1 MLPWALAAISKGRT
15 QQEGCWLLLLAVDG
29 LTKDDQ
35 SSKLRPDRFCSL
47 WDSSR
52 DSATMDRHCGQCFYS
67 DAKQNLVCF
76 HYSKLFKHDREESRR
91 SRDTSSKWAAV
102 RLWQS
107 MVKGSMNDILFVR
120 FAPQQIDTARF
131 ETWTMWNFEYLIIEP
146 YWVAQVT
153 FDTLPC
159 FSKRT
164 NSAVTWRHGHWDSVV
179 DGDSSHFFKWLALKR
194 QTSLVLEC
202 VGLQQLARYE
212 CLEQPLKAW
221 PCAGPA
227 KVSPHGGR
235 FMHFSKVQNGSEW

>member
-107 MVKGSMNDILFVR
+107 MVKGSMNDSFCQVCTAANWYSTLWNLDNVKLWIFDYRTILSCTSHLR
-120 FAPQQIDTARF
+120 HFA
-131 ETWTMWNFEYLIIEP
+131 M
-146 YWVAQVT
+146 
-153 FDTLPC
+153 
-159 FSKRT
+159 
-164 NSAVTWRHGHWDSVV
+164 
-179 DGDSSHFFKWLALKR
+179 
-194 QTSLVLEC
+194 
-202 VGLQQLARYE
+202 LQQTN
-212 CLEQPLKAW
+212 K
-221 PCAGPA
+221 
-227 KVSPHGGR
+227 
-235 FMHFSKVQNGSEW
+235 